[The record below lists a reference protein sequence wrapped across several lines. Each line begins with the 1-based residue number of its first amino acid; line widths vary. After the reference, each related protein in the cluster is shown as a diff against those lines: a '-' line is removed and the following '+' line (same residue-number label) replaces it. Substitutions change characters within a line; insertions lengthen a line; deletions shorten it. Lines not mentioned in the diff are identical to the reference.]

1 MKILFSSYVFYPSI
15 GGVETVSWLLAE
27 QFARAGHEVELITE
41 TPGGEIAGGNY
52 RVTRKPSLLE
62 LIRLLRWCDLLFQNN
77 ISLRS
82 LVPARLLRK
91 RAIVVHQT
99 WIQNESG
106 GMGWNDRIKHALLP
120 GVTNVAISRAVADV
134 LGVPAA
140 IIGNP
145 YDETIFRVLPNG
157 LRDKA
162 LVFLGRLVSDK
173 GVDLLLEALKLLR
186 DDGLTPDLTIVGSGP
201 EDANLRR
208 LAAESGLASQV
219 TFVGEKSGA
228 ALAEIL
234 NRHRILVAPSRWPEP
249 FGIVA
254 LEGLACGCVVIGSRD
269 GGLKEAIG
277 PAGVTVANGDAP
289 ALANALSTLLR
300 NPAECD
306 RLRQNAPAHLARFTA
321 RSIADAYLDAM
332 KNPSP

>member
-15 GGVETVSWLLAE
+15 GGVETVSRLLAE
-27 QFARAGHEVELITE
+27 QFVRAGHEVELITK
-41 TPGGEIAGGNY
+41 TPGGEIARGNY

-82 LVPARLLRK
+82 LLPARLLRK

-120 GVTNVAISRAVADV
+120 GVTNVAISRAVANV

-145 YDETIFRVLPNG
+145 YDETIFRVLPNVV
-157 LRDKA
+157 RDKT

-186 DDGLTPDLTIVGSGP
+186 NDGLTPDLTIVGSGP

-219 TFVGEKSGA
+219 TFVGEKSGT

-300 NPAECD
+300 NPAACD
-306 RLRQNAPAHLARFTA
+306 RLRKNAPAHLARFTA
-321 RSIADAYLDAM
+321 RSIAAAYLDAM

>member
-1 MKILFSSYVFYPSI
+1 MKILLSSYVFHPSI
-15 GGVETVSWLLAE
+15 GGVETVSRLLAE
-27 QFARAGHEVELITE
+27 QFVRAGHEVELITE
-41 TPGGEIAGGNY
+41 TPGGEIAGVNY
-52 RVTRKPSLLE
+52 RVTRKPSLLDV
-62 LIRLLRWCDLLFQNN
+62 IRLLRWCDLLFQNN

-99 WIQNESG
+99 WIQNETG
-106 GMGWNDRIKHALLP
+106 GMRWNDRIKYALLP
-120 GVTNVAISRAVADV
+120 GVTNFAISRAVADG

-145 YDETIFRVLPNG
+145 YDETIFRVMPNVA
-157 LRDKA
+157 RDKT

-173 GVDLLLEALKLLR
+173 GVDLLLDALKLLR
-186 DDGLTPDLTIVGSGP
+186 DDGLTPALTIVGSGP
-201 EDANLRR
+201 EEANLRR
-208 LAAESGLASQV
+208 LATESGLASQV
-219 TFVGEKSGA
+219 TFAREKSGV
-228 ALAEIL
+228 ALAGIL
-234 NRHRILVAPSRWPEP
+234 NCHRILVAPSRWPEP

-254 LEGLACGCVVIGSRD
+254 LEGLGCGCVVIGSRD

-277 PAGVTVANGDAP
+277 LAGVTVPNGDAP
-289 ALANALSTLLR
+289 ALAKALSTLLQ

-332 KNPSP
+332 KNLPR